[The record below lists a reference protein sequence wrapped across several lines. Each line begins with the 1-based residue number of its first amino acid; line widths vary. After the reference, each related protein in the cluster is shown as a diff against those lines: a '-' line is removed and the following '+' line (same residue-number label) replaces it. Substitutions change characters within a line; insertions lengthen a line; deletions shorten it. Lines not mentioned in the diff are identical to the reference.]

1 MAGAVKVPIKFIVGG
16 KYEPES
22 FSVLTPIGEI
32 SKVRVMGRVVNKFVN
47 QDRTYGSLTLD
58 DGTETIRVKGFRDKV
73 QLIEGIGLGDLVD
86 VIGRVREFQEEIHI
100 VADALMVY
108 SDVKRE
114 MLRLLEIIEI
124 LNKQDPKKAVLEFI
138 KQKGEARLEEL
149 EAEFG
154 KETRMLLEELGLE
167 GEIFEPKK
175 GVFKII
181 E

>member
-1 MAGAVKVPIKFIVGG
+1 MAGAVKVPIKFLVGG

-22 FSVLTPIGEI
+22 FSVQTPVGEL
-32 SKVRVMGRVVNKFVN
+32 SKVHIMGRVVNKFVN
-47 QDRTYGSLTLD
+47 SERTYGSITLD

-73 QLIEGIGLGDLVD
+73 PLIESIGLGDLVD
-86 VIGRVREFQEEIHI
+86 VIGRVREFQEEIHV

-108 SDVKRE
+108 DDVRRE
-114 MLRLLEIIEI
+114 MLRILEIIDI
-124 LNKQDPKKAVLEFI
+124 LYRQDPKKAVLEFI
-138 KQKGEARLEEL
+138 RQKGEAKLEEL

-167 GEIFEPKK
+167 GEIFEPRK
-175 GVFKII
+175 GIFQII